1 MFHHS
6 IANCYFDKAISYG
19 EDKQVL
25 TLCLEYVVEGKSVTA
40 PLQYI
45 AARGAVA
52 EFVASQAGGAAAA
65 HPGDYNIVNIDIAN
79 GRGQNF
85 SIDREGFQLVAQPS
99 AVSDFYDD
107 LLIGDIYEAEV
118 KALVKSVTGADQV
131 HIFDHTRRA
140 ATDSLRKAVKAREPA
155 LVIHNDYTDFSAI
168 QRLRDLLP
176 DQAEARLQ
184 NRFAIVNVW
193 RSIHGSVETFPM
205 AFCDATSVDNDDL
218 VPVKRLSNDRIGEI
232 QYALHNPNH
241 RWFYFPVMQIDEAAL
256 IKTYDSATDGRA
268 RFTIH
273 SAFDDPSAAADAAPR
288 QSIETR
294 CFVFF

>member
-1 MFHHS
+1 
-6 IANCYFDKAISYG
+6 
-19 EDKQVL
+19 
-25 TLCLEYVVEGKSVTA
+25 LEKKSVTA

-45 AARGAVA
+45 ASRGEVA
-52 EFVASQAGGAAAA
+52 EFVASQAGGSAAT
-65 HPGDYNIVNIDIAN
+65 HPGEYNIVNVEIAN

-85 SIDREGFQLVAQPS
+85 SIDREGFQLVTQPS

-107 LLIGDIYEAEV
+107 LLISDIYEAEI
-118 KALVKSVTGADQV
+118 KELVQSATGADQV

-140 ATDSLRKAVKAREPA
+140 ATDNLRKAVKSREPA
-155 LVIHNDYTDFSAI
+155 SVIHNDYTDFSAP

-176 DQAEARLQ
+176 DQAETRLQ

-193 RSIHGSVETFPM
+193 RSIFGTVETFPM
-205 AFCDATSVDNDDL
+205 AFCDSTSVDTDDL
-218 VPVKRLSNDRIGEI
+218 VAVKRLSNDRIGEI
-232 QYALHNPNH
+232 QYALHNPMH
-241 RWFYFPVMQIDEAAL
+241 RWFYFPAMKMDEAAL

-273 SAFDDPSAAADAAPR
+273 SAFDDPSAAEDAAPR

>member
-1 MFHHS
+1 M
-6 IANCYFDKAISYG
+6 
-19 EDKQVL
+19 
-25 TLCLEYVVEGKSVTA
+25 LCLEFGLEQKSVIA

-45 AARGAVA
+45 ASREAMA
-52 EFVASQAGGAAAA
+52 EFVASQAGGAAAT
-65 HPGDYNIVNIDIAN
+65 HQGEYNIVNVKITN

-85 SIDREGFQLVAQPS
+85 NIDREGFELVAQPS

-107 LLIGDIYEAEV
+107 LLISEIYEAEV
-118 KALVKSVTGADQV
+118 NELVKSATGADHV

-140 ATDSLRKAVKAREPA
+140 ATDNLRKAVASREPA
-155 LVIHNDYTDFSAI
+155 SVIHNDYTDFSAR

-184 NRFAIVNVW
+184 KRFAIVNVW
-193 RSIHGSVETFPM
+193 RSIAGVIETFPM
-205 AFCDATSVDNDDL
+205 AFCDATSVAIDDL

-232 QYALHNPNH
+232 QYALYNPTH
-241 RWFYFPVMQIDEAAL
+241 RWFYFPEMKMDEAVL
-256 IKTYDSATDGRA
+256 IKTYDSAMDGKA

-273 SAFDDPSAAADAAPR
+273 SAFDDPSAADDAAPR

-294 CFVFF
+294 CFIFF

>member
-1 MFHHS
+1 M
-6 IANCYFDKAISYG
+6 
-19 EDKQVL
+19 V
-25 TLCLEYVVEGKSVTA
+25 CLESDLEKKSVTA

-45 AARGAVA
+45 ASRGAVA
-52 EFVASQAGGAAAA
+52 EFVASQAGGAAAT
-65 HPGDYNIVNIDIAN
+65 HPGEYNIVDVEIAN
-79 GRGQNF
+79 GRDQDF

-107 LLIGDIYEAEV
+107 LLISDIYEAEI
-118 KALVKSVTGADQV
+118 KDLVRSVTGADQV

-140 ATDSLRKAVKAREPA
+140 ATDKLRKAVKSREPA
-155 LVIHNDYTDFSAI
+155 SVIHNDYTDFSAL
-168 QRLRDLLP
+168 QRLRDILP
-176 DQAEARLQ
+176 DQAESRIQ

-193 RSIHGSVETFPM
+193 RSIFGTVETFPM
-205 AFCDATSVDNDDL
+205 AFCDSTSVDNDDL
-218 VPVKRLSNDRIGEI
+218 VPVKRLSSDRIGEI
-232 QYALHNPNH
+232 QYALHNPKH
-241 RWFYFPVMQIDEAAL
+241 RWFYFPAMTMNEAAL

-273 SAFDDPSAAADAAPR
+273 SAFDDPSADDDAAPR

>member
-1 MFHHS
+1 ME
-6 IANCYFDKAISYG
+6 K
-19 EDKQVL
+19 
-25 TLCLEYVVEGKSVTA
+25 KSVTA

-45 AARGAVA
+45 ASRGEVA
-52 EFVASQAGGAAAA
+52 EFVASQAGGSAAT
-65 HPGDYNIVNIDIAN
+65 HPGEYNIVNVEIAN

-85 SIDREGFQLVAQPS
+85 SIDREGFQLVTQPS

-107 LLIGDIYEAEV
+107 LLISDIYEAEI
-118 KALVKSVTGADQV
+118 KELVRSATGADQV
-131 HIFDHTRRA
+131 HFFDHTRRA
-140 ATDSLRKAVKAREPA
+140 ATDNLRKAVKSREPA
-155 LVIHNDYTDFSAI
+155 SVIHNDYTDFSAP

-176 DQAEARLQ
+176 DQAETRLQ

-193 RSIHGSVETFPM
+193 RSIFGTVETFPM
-205 AFCDATSVDNDDL
+205 AFCDSTSVDTDDL
-218 VPVKRLSNDRIGEI
+218 VAVKRLSNDRIGEI
-232 QYALHNPNH
+232 QYALHNPMH
-241 RWFYFPVMQIDEAAL
+241 RWFYFPAMKMDEAAL

-273 SAFDDPSAAADAAPR
+273 SAFDDPSAAEDAAMR